1 MTNATAFTYTLT
13 SAFLP
18 RDIYRRRYWPSPR
31 QLPTLEQSSIR
42 NS

>member
-18 RDIYRRRYWPSPR
+18 RDIYRRRWPAPH
-31 QLPTLEQSSIR
+31 QLPSLEQPS